1 MIQNQ
6 WTWITKVRFLG
17 MAKNTSGIDSVINWY
32 TQKELEFSERGDFI
46 QADRCMELGLY
57 EDLKAR
63 IERDTNER
71 QRHTLSP
78 QG

>member
-1 MIQNQ
+1 
-6 WTWITKVRFLG
+6 

-46 QADRCMELGLY
+46 QADRCMEHRVFY

-71 QRHTLSP
+71 QCHTLSP